1 MRDRMNRLA
10 NLLDVRDV
18 LAFGGLAV
26 LCYGLHM
33 VYPPSAFIAGGA
45 ALFWL
50 GAGR

>member
-1 MRDRMNRLA
+1 MRERMKRLA
-10 NLLDVRDV
+10 NLLDLRDA
-18 LAFGGLAV
+18 LAFGGLG
-26 LCYGLHM
+26 LMCYGLHL